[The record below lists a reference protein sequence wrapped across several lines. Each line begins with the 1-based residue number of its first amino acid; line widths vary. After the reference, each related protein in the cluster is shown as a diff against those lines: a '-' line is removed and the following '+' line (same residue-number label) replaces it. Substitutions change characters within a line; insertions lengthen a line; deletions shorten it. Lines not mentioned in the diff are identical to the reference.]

1 MIDAHAGRS
10 APAGLHDLMDRYLDG
25 DGRAFAALHAILDP
39 RLKAFLMKLVRDSA
53 AADDLVQATW
63 LKAHLASARFEIRG
77 SSPDGAVQAWYFTI
91 ARNLALDHLRGATRD
106 RRRLEPNDPTDDPV
120 SRLADQVPTAEEE
133 QVSRA
138 ESEDLTRRVQAALA
152 QLPDGQR
159 EIVELHKLQGMS
171 MAEIAARL
179 QLREGAVRVRAHRAY
194 KALARWLGP
203 IAHALVTTLVGG
215 GRG

>member
-10 APAGLHDLMDRYLDG
+10 APAGLYDLMDRYLDG
-25 DGRAFAALHAILDP
+25 DGRAFAALHAILYP

-63 LKAHLASARFEIRG
+63 LKAHLARARFEIRG
-77 SSPDGAVQAWYFTI
+77 SSPDGAVQVWYFTI

-106 RRRLEPNDPTDDPV
+106 RRRLEPNEPTDDPV

-203 IAHALVTTLVGG
+203 IAHALVATLVGG